1 MVIITTLRELFVLH
15 RWLVVKI
22 AKDPKAVVPIL
33 RLMLSGKVKNR
44 KKRRYT
50 EVKLKK
56 DDP

>member
-1 MVIITTLRELFVLH
+1 
-15 RWLVVKI
+15 LVVKI